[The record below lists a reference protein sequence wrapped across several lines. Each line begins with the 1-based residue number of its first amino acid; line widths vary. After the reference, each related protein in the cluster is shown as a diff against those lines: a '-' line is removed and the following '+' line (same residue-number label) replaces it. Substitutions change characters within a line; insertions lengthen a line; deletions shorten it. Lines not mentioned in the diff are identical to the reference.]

1 LASTAEIRTIS
12 GMETNTDS
20 IWDCV
25 VVGGGA
31 AGLSAALVLGR
42 ARRRTLV
49 VDAGRQ
55 SNRVAEGMGGLLGH
69 DGVPPAA
76 LYATGRQELAAYR
89 SVEVRTGQ
97 VRRGERRDDGLFVL
111 ELDDGSHQAS
121 LRVVLAVGM
130 DYDYRRRDLP
140 GMAERWGRSVFHC
153 PFCHG
158 WEVRDRA
165 LGVLDR
171 GPSGVRRALTLRMWS
186 DDLTLLADGPAE
198 LGTEERERLRA
209 AGVAVDEGS
218 VVGLRGPG
226 DTLTAVVFADGD
238 ERPCGG
244 LLVPVTLR
252 QRSRLA
258 GQLGAVAAPEG
269 PVAVDAVEVDP
280 LGQTSVPGLFAA
292 GDLTGRMPSVA
303 NAIASGSAAA
313 AGVVHSLADELL
325 HAPQPAATGA

>member
-1 LASTAEIRTIS
+1 MDTS
-12 GMETNTDS
+12 TDS
-20 IWDCV
+20 IWDCI

-69 DGVPPAA
+69 DGLPPAA
-76 LYATGRQELAAYR
+76 LYATGWQELAAYP
-89 SVEVRTGQ
+89 SVELRAGH
-97 VRRGERRDDGLFVL
+97 VRRGERRGDGPFVL
-111 ELDDGSHQAS
+111 ELDDGSRQAS
-121 LRVVLAVGM
+121 LRVVLAPGM
-130 DYDYRRRDLP
+130 DYDYRRPDLP

-171 GPSGVRRALTLRMWS
+171 GSTGVRRALLLRMWS
-186 DDLTLLADGPAE
+186 DDVTLLADGPAE
-198 LGTEERERLRA
+198 LGAEERERLRS
-209 AGVAVDEGS
+209 AGVAVDERP

-226 DTLTAVVFADGD
+226 DTLSAVVFADGD

-244 LLVPVTLR
+244 LLVAVTLR
-252 QRSRLA
+252 QRSELA
-258 GQLGAVAAPEG
+258 EQLGAVAAPPG
-269 PVAVDAVEVDP
+269 PVAADAVEVDP
-280 LGQTSVPGLFAA
+280 TGQTRVPGLFAA

-325 HAPQPAATGA
+325 HAPQRAPARA